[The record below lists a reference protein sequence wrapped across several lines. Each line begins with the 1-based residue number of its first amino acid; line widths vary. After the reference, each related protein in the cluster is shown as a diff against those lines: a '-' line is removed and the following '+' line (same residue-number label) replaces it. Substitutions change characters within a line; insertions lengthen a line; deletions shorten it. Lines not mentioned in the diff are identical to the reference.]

1 MLVEALT
8 CFHNQYQYT
17 FGKTLLSFLCCYTI
31 SQLGNHCT
39 FNSAV
44 FIWKLKLIVNFEI
57 TIIHILPVR

>member
-1 MLVEALT
+1 MFSQSVTVHIWKNLIKLFMLLYYIPIR
-8 CFHNQYQYT
+8 QS
-17 FGKTLLSFLCCYTI
+17 LS
-31 SQLGNHCT
+31 